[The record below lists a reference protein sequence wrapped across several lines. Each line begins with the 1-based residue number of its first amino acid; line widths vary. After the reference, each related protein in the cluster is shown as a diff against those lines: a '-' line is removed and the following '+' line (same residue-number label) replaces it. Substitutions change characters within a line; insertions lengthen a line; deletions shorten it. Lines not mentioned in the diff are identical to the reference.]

1 MGFGFGFGMR
11 MRMLSGEEWKEEGR
25 WNMIAWWAMT
35 ASQRMTA
42 RKDLLL
48 SFEIWQVLEISVE
61 DGMGGVLI

>member
-1 MGFGFGFGMR
+1 
-11 MRMLSGEEWKEEGR
+11 
-25 WNMIAWWAMT
+25 
-35 ASQRMTA
+35 MTA